1 MRHSVRQLS
10 SSFLSAQRNMLLG
23 RPLSKSICTAF
34 CRNLIIFV
42 LYHAVGCIAQQQDIA
57 LSSASGGLRI
67 HTRFW
72 KRVIL
77 LSLTCSA
84 V

>member
-1 MRHSVRQLS
+1 VRHSVRQLS
-10 SSFLSAQRNMLLG
+10 SSFLSALAQHLAWTTPIQVNLH
-23 RPLSKSICTAF
+23 SF
-34 CRNLIIFV
+34 CRILIIFV
-42 LYHAVGCIAQQQDIA
+42 LYHAGGCIAQQQDIA
-57 LSSASGGLRI
+57 LSSASSGLRI